1 MAIEIRALVN
11 SKTQEVIGRVIFR
24 LGVPRKQNQLVCT
37 ITNHETGE
45 TSEVLSFISN
55 AKKYIDQ
62 INNPLDF
69 MNEHALSGYVSDDDA
84 SFSVSIK

>member
-1 MAIEIRALVN
+1 MTIEIRALVN
-11 SKTQEVIGRVIFR
+11 CKTEEVIGRVVFR
-24 LGVPRKQNQLVCT
+24 LGVPKKQNNLMCK
-37 ITNHETGE
+37 ITNQETGE
-45 TSEVLSFISN
+45 NTEVLSFISN

-69 MNEHALSGYVSDDDA
+69 MNEQIFSGYVSNDET